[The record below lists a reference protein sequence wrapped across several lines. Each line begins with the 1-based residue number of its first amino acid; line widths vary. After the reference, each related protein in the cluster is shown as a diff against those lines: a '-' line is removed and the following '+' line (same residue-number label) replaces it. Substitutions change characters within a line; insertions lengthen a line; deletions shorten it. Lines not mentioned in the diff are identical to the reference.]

1 MKAKHTPGPWKLEI
15 PPHMNGKRKKTPF
28 EHGREFIIWTTE
40 GHRVG
45 LVDGPSNA
53 DMEEKFM
60 ANALL
65 IAAAPD
71 LLAALEEA
79 EFALHRAAEQYAT
92 DKPTVPR
99 SLMDALRLSGRP

>member
-1 MKAKHTPGPWKLEI
+1 MEAKHTPGPWKLEI
-15 PPHMNGKRKKTPF
+15 PPHMNGKRKKNPF

-45 LVDGPSNA
+45 IIDGPSNA

-60 ANALL
+60 ANARL

-71 LLAALEEA
+71 LLAALEKIDSN
-79 EFALHRAAEQYAT
+79 AAESAEWI
-92 DKPTVPR
+92 R
-99 SLMDALRLSGRP
+99 SVIRPAIAKARGGE